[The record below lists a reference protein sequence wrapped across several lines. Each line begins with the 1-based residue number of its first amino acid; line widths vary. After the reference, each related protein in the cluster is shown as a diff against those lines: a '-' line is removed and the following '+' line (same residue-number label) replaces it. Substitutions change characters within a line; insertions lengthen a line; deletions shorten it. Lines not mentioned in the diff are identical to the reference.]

1 MPTSVVSLPP
11 PEISNLNKIEA
22 IIKDCVTLDQ
32 KERLSSFI
40 VMEVRYYPFF
50 FLFLLTKQRLGN
62 NGTILLVELYR

>member
-40 VMEVRYYPFF
+40 VMEVRYLLFF
-50 FLFLLTKQRLGN
+50 FPFPFDKATFGK
-62 NGTILLVELYR
+62 